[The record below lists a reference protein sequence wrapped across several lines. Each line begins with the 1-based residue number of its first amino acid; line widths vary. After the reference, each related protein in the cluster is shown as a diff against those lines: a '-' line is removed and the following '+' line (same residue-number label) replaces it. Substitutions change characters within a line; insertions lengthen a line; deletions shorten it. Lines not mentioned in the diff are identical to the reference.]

1 MLVIHSFFNLHKF
14 LSEILAFL
22 HSFIQMYLSELF
34 PSKEARILIGI
45 LHFHLL
51 EIIMLKQN
59 LINSLE
65 HVGELFM

>member
-1 MLVIHSFFNLHKF
+1 MLVIYSFFNLHKF

-22 HSFIQMYLSELF
+22 RSFIQMYLSELF
-34 PSKEARILIGI
+34 PSKEAGILIGI

-51 EIIMLKQN
+51 EVIMLKQN